1 MHTNH
6 TPERNDEAVSPVIG
20 VILMVAIT
28 VILAVVTI
36 GYTMAMPQN
45 LHSDTPIGITA
56 GQLDEN
62 TVKITYIGPPRA
74 DEIAAITATLYA
86 PDGTQ
91 LGTLTIT
98 DPVQGQAYSLSSGA
112 TPLSSAL
119 EHVVIVARYW
129 DDDESVILDTYL

>member
-1 MHTNH
+1 MHDNH
-6 TPERNDEAVSPVIG
+6 TPKRNDEAVSPIIG

-28 VILAVVTI
+28 VILAAVTV
-36 GYTMAMPQN
+36 GYTMAIPQN
-45 LHSDTPIGITA
+45 LHSDTPIGISA

-98 DPVQGQAYSLSSGA
+98 DPVQGQAYSLSSA

-129 DDDESVILDTYL
+129 DDEESVILDTYL